1 MSVCECVHR
10 REREKEIV
18 CVHVSTRY
26 VYAAVRVS
34 VPKSQR
40 MSIYMREREFVCVLD

>member
-1 MSVCECVHR
+1 MCVSVCIE
-10 REREKEIV
+10 EREKEIV
-18 CVHVSTRY
+18 CVDVSTRY

-40 MSIYMREREFVCVLD
+40 MSMDMKEREFVCVLD